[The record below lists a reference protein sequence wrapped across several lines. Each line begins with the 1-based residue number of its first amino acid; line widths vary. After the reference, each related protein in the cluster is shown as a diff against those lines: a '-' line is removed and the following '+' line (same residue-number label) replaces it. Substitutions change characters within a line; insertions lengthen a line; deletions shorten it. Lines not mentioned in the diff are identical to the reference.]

1 MTTTTTTLQL
11 SSSWL
16 PVQKKPILVCGP
28 CSAESEKQMLSTAK
42 AIAEFF
48 PKAIFRAG
56 IWKPRTRPNSFEGV
70 GSIGLEWLTKVKRET
85 GLLTA
90 TEVANAQHVEE
101 CLKAGVNML
110 WIGART
116 TVNPFYVQE
125 IADALKGIDI
135 PVFVKNPI
143 HPDLQLWM
151 GALERLNSSVI
162 NRLVAVHRG
171 FHSYDTT
178 PFRNAPRW
186 DMVIE
191 LKSAFPNVPILCDC
205 SHICGNTEMIPY
217 VAQKAMDLDL
227 DGLMLET
234 HINPKLALSDAK
246 QQITPL
252 QLFEIISALQ
262 IRESFSENEEF
273 KNQLTLLRDKIN
285 LVDDEVLQRMAQRM
299 NLVGQIAAYKSDNN
313 VTILQV
319 NRWKEI
325 LKNQMQNGETL
336 GLSKEFVK
344 QLYLLVHDESIRIQA
359 EIMNVEAEIGKSKS
373 EILK

>member
-1 MTTTTTTLQL
+1 
-11 SSSWL
+11 
-16 PVQKKPILVCGP
+16 
-28 CSAESEKQMLSTAK
+28 
-42 AIAEFF
+42 
-48 PKAIFRAG
+48 
-56 IWKPRTRPNSFEGV
+56 
-70 GSIGLEWLTKVKRET
+70 
-85 GLLTA
+85 
-90 TEVANAQHVEE
+90 
-101 CLKAGVNML
+101 
-110 WIGART
+110 
-116 TVNPFYVQE
+116 
-125 IADALKGIDI
+125 
-135 PVFVKNPI
+135 
-143 HPDLQLWM
+143 
-151 GALERLNSSVI
+151 
-162 NRLVAVHRG
+162 
-171 FHSYDTT
+171 
-178 PFRNAPRW
+178 
-186 DMVIE
+186 
-191 LKSAFPNVPILCDC
+191 
-205 SHICGNTEMIPY
+205 MIPY

>member
-1 MTTTTTTLQL
+1 MTTTTLQL
-11 SSSWL
+11 SSDWL
-16 PVQKKPILVCGP
+16 PVQKKPVLVCGP
-28 CSAESEKQMLSTAK
+28 CSAETEAQMLSTAK
-42 AIAEFF
+42 GIAEFF
-48 PKAIFRAG
+48 PNAIFRAG

-70 GSIGLEWLTKVKRET
+70 GAIGLNWLTKVKAET

-90 TEVANAQHVEE
+90 TEVANAQHVED
-101 CLKAGVNML
+101 CLKAGVDML

-151 GALERLNSSVI
+151 GALERLNSAGI

-171 FHSYDTT
+171 FHTYDTT
-178 PFRNAPRW
+178 PFRNTPKW
-186 DMVIE
+186 DLVIE
-191 LKSAFPNVPILCDC
+191 LKSAFPHLPIICDC

-227 DGLMLET
+227 NGLMLET
-234 HINPKLALSDAK
+234 HINPKTALSDAK
-246 QQITPL
+246 QQLTPF

-285 LVDDEVLQRMAQRM
+285 LADDEVLQLMAQRM
-299 NLVGQIAAYKSDNN
+299 NMVGQIATYKRDNN

-325 LKNQMQNGETL
+325 LKNQMQNGQTL
-336 GLSKEFVK
+336 GLCKDFVK

>member
-1 MTTTTTTLQL
+1 MTQTTLTL
-11 SSSWL
+11 KSDWL
-16 PVQKKPILVCGP
+16 AVQKKPVLICGP
-28 CSAESEKQMLSTAK
+28 CSAESEKQVLETAK
-42 AIAEFF
+42 GIAAFF
-48 PKAIFRAG
+48 PNAIFRAG

-70 GSIGLEWLTKVKRET
+70 GTIGLSWLKQVQQET
-85 GLLTA
+85 GMLTA

-125 IADALKGIDI
+125 IADALKGVDI

-143 HPDLQLWM
+143 HPDLQLWI
-151 GALERLNSSVI
+151 GALERLNSAGI
-162 NRLVAVHRG
+162 DRLVAVHRG
-171 FHSYDTT
+171 FHSYETT
-178 PFRNAPRW
+178 PFRNAPKW

-191 LKSAFPNVPILCDC
+191 LKSTFPNLPIICDC
-205 SHICGNTEMIPY
+205 SHICGNTTMIPY

-227 DGLMLET
+227 NGLMIET
-234 HINPKLALSDAK
+234 HINPSVALSDA
-246 QQITPL
+246 QQQLSPY
-252 QLFEIISALQ
+252 QLFEVINALQ
-262 IRESFSENEEF
+262 IRATFSENEDF
-273 KNQLTLLRDKIN
+273 KSQLTLLRDKIN
-285 LVDDEVLQRMAQRM
+285 HADDEVLQLMAQRM
-299 NLVGQIAAYKSDNN
+299 NMVGQIASYKRDNK

-319 NRWKEI
+319 DRWKEI

-336 GLSKEFVK
+336 GLSREFVK

>member
-1 MTTTTTTLQL
+1 MTSTKLIIQ
-11 SSSWL
+11 SDWL
-16 PVQKKPILVCGP
+16 AAQKKPVLVCGP
-28 CSAESEKQMLSTAK
+28 CSAESEEQMIATAK
-42 AIAEFF
+42 GIAGFF
-48 PKAIFRAG
+48 PGAIFRAG

-70 GSIGLEWLTKVKRET
+70 GSTGLSWLNSVKKET
-85 GLLTA
+85 GLLTS

-101 CLKAGVNML
+101 CLKSGVDML

-125 IADALKGIDI
+125 IADALRGIDI

-143 HPDLQLWM
+143 HADLQLWI
-151 GALERLNSSVI
+151 GALERLNNVGI
-162 NRLVAVHRG
+162 TQLAAVHRG

-178 PFRNAPRW
+178 PFRNAPKW
-186 DMVIE
+186 DLVIE
-191 LKSAFPNVPILCDC
+191 LKSAFPDLPIICDC

-227 DGLMLET
+227 NGLMLET
-234 HINPKLALSDAK
+234 HINPAVALSDAK
-246 QQITPL
+246 QQVTPF
-252 QLFEIISALQ
+252 QLFEIVSALQ

-273 KNQLTLLRDKIN
+273 RNQLTLLRDKIN
-285 LVDDEVLQRMAQRM
+285 LADDELLHLLAQRM
-299 NLVGQIAAYKSDNN
+299 NMVGQIAAYKRDNK

-319 NRWKEI
+319 DRWKEI
-325 LKNQMQNGETL
+325 LKNRMDNGEK
-336 GLSKEFVK
+336 LSLSREFVK
-344 QLYLLVHDESIRIQA
+344 QMYLLMHDESIRIQA

>member
-1 MTTTTTTLQL
+1 MTTSNLNL
-11 SSSWL
+11 SSDWF
-16 PVQKKPILVCGP
+16 PVKKKPVLVCGP
-28 CSAESEKQMLSTAK
+28 CSAESELQMLETARG
-42 AIAEFF
+42 IAAHF

-70 GSIGLEWLTKVKRET
+70 GNIGLSWLKHVKEQT
-85 GLLTA
+85 GLITA

-101 CLKAGVNML
+101 CLKAGVDML

-125 IADALKGIDI
+125 IADALRGVDI

-143 HPDLQLWM
+143 HPDLQLWI
-151 GALERLNSSVI
+151 GAMERLNSSGI
-162 NRLVAVHRG
+162 KKLAAVHRG
-171 FHSYDTT
+171 FHTYDTR
-178 PFRNAPRW
+178 PFRNAPQW
-186 DMVIE
+186 DLVIE
-191 LKSAFPNVPILCDC
+191 LKSIFPTLPLICDA

-217 VAQKAMDLDL
+217 ISQKAMDLDL

-234 HINPKLALSDAK
+234 HIDPKTALSDAM
-246 QQITPL
+246 QQVTPF
-252 QLFEIISALQ
+252 QLFEIVSALL
-262 IRESFSENEEF
+262 IRESYSENEEF

-285 LVDDEVLQRMAQRM
+285 LADDEVLQLMAQRM
-299 NLVGQIAAYKSDNN
+299 NMVGQIAAYKRDNN

-325 LKNQMQNGETL
+325 LKNQMQNGQTL
-336 GLSKEFVK
+336 GLSKDFVK

-359 EIMNVEAEIGKSKS
+359 DIMNVEAEIGKSKS